1 MKLRTHS
8 ALLVVVPIALFVVFA
23 KLFRAAAQSETIH
36 RELHKNAVVSLG
48 EAFFANKVY
57 RWFALVSPQYAISQA
72 IDLFFAEQAKQP
84 VYSDKALLMKKE
96 K

>member
-1 MKLRTHS
+1 MLTPTLFARHENCESHS

-48 EAFFANKVY
+48 GAFFA
-57 RWFALVSPQYAISQA
+57 
-72 IDLFFAEQAKQP
+72 KQSIP
-84 VYSDKALLMKKE
+84 MVCIGFTSVRY
-96 K
+96 

>member
-1 MKLRTHS
+1 
-8 ALLVVVPIALFVVFA
+8 LLVVVPIALFVVFA

-48 EAFFANKVY
+48 GAFFANKVY

-84 VYSDKALLMKKE
+84 VSDKALLIKKE
-96 K
+96 E

>member
-1 MKLRTHS
+1 
-8 ALLVVVPIALFVVFA
+8 LLVVVPIALFVVFA
-23 KLFRAAAQSETIH
+23 KLQSETIH

-84 VYSDKALLMKKE
+84 VSDKALLIKKE
-96 K
+96 E